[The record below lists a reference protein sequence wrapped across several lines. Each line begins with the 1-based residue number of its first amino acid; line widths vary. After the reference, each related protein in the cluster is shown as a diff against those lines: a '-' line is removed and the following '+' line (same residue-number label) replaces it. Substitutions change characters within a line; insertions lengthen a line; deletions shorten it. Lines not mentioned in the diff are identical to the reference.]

1 MEISDYKQVLL
12 NDYNNRDVDA
22 LIRSVRELM
31 QNPQFPTLYNR
42 LCKDNRITSV
52 SLKLEEIASALICEI
67 EQQVRGKGDEFAT
80 ATYMDISTELRKLFG
95 DKLAEIYLSTKMP
108 NEFLLQARA
117 NQAQGDSERLS
128 EDLVARYR
136 DEMIRLDE
144 GRKVVTDILQK
155 FSHFPTKHATT
166 ISRLIERLSRE
177 LKSNYK
183 YLSIKPYLLAV
194 YITAEP
200 SDFDPRQMPDKD
212 IKGPVLFKH
221 YLNTGE
227 EPSILQQVMFRIAV
241 NNLFRHIREQEV
253 FTDENYKAYVK
264 IISRI
269 WGYRCPSKLTR
280 NARNILEELLT
291 LVNQDQAAILK
302 RLARTFVDEY
312 LHAQDKMKLFH
323 NGIETELAITKE
335 YLNHLASD
343 RSRINGEEGEKIRIA
358 QEKIIGLEG
367 VFEVSPALQRAAA
380 KKSFMELERVS
391 LGLSTSVTAERLT
404 EWIRIYS
411 ILFSNTDFLK
421 YADKGE
427 EFDFTIMRKYI
438 SELST
443 YHLILNIA
451 QLKEVIDQSLSI
463 SDEDKNNHF
472 KMFNEALKRSL
483 HNMVS
488 KQHEEK
494 TLMGLIEDLG
504 FLENK
509 SLQFV
514 IAETFRGFQQI
525 ADAFN
530 ESASD
535 YFVNDRE
542 TLIRESRELYK
553 QICNQCMKNFL
564 IRPTRHE
571 PKPETAAVDKQQKSW
586 LTRLFS

>member
-1 MEISDYKQVLL
+1 
-12 NDYNNRDVDA
+12 
-22 LIRSVRELM
+22 
-31 QNPQFPTLYNR
+31 
-42 LCKDNRITSV
+42 
-52 SLKLEEIASALICEI
+52 
-67 EQQVRGKGDEFAT
+67 
-80 ATYMDISTELRKLFG
+80 
-95 DKLAEIYLSTKMP
+95 
-108 NEFLLQARA
+108 
-117 NQAQGDSERLS
+117 
-128 EDLVARYR
+128 
-136 DEMIRLDE
+136 
-144 GRKVVTDILQK
+144 
-155 FSHFPTKHATT
+155 
-166 ISRLIERLSRE
+166 
-177 LKSNYK
+177 
-183 YLSIKPYLLAV
+183 
-194 YITAEP
+194 
-200 SDFDPRQMPDKD
+200 
-212 IKGPVLFKH
+212 
-221 YLNTGE
+221 
-227 EPSILQQVMFRIAV
+227 
-241 NNLFRHIREQEV
+241 
-253 FTDENYKAYVK
+253 
-264 IISRI
+264 
-269 WGYRCPSKLTR
+269 
-280 NARNILEELLT
+280 
-291 LVNQDQAAILK
+291 LK
-302 RLARTFVDEY
+302 RLACTFVDEY

-323 NGIETELAITKE
+323 NGIQSELAITKE

-380 KKSFMELERVS
+380 TKSFMELERVS
-391 LGLSTSVTAERLT
+391 LGLSTSVAAERLT
-404 EWIRIYS
+404 DWIRIYS
-411 ILFSNTDFLK
+411 ILYSNTDFLQ

-463 SDEDKNNHF
+463 PDEDKNSHF

-530 ESASD
+530 ESATD

-564 IRPTRHE
+564 IRPVRHE
-571 PKPETAAVDKQQKSW
+571 PKQEATAVDKQPKSW
-586 LTRLFS
+586 LTKLFS

>member
-1 MEISDYKQVLL
+1 MEISEYKKILL
-12 NDYNNRDVDA
+12 NDYNNRDIDA
-22 LIRSVRELM
+22 ILRSVRELM
-31 QNPQFPTLYNR
+31 QNPKFPTLYNQ
-42 LCKDNRITSV
+42 LCKDNRVTSV
-52 SLKLEEIASALICEI
+52 SLKLEEIAAALISEV
-67 EQQVRGKGDEFAT
+67 EREARGKGDEFAT
-80 ATYMDISTELRKLFG
+80 ATYMDISVELRKLFG
-95 DKLAEIYLSTKMP
+95 DDLAEIYLSTKMP
-108 NEFLLQARA
+108 SEFLLQARA
-117 NQAQGDSERLS
+117 DYDQGATERLS

-136 DEMIRLDE
+136 DEMIRIE
-144 GRKVVTDILQK
+144 NGRKVITDILQR
-155 FSHFPTKHATT
+155 FSHFPVGNATT
-166 ISRLIERLSRE
+166 INRLIERLGRE

-183 YLSIKPYLLAV
+183 YLSIKPYLMAV
-194 YITAEP
+194 YATAEP
-200 SDFDPRQMPDKD
+200 SDAGQNKLPHKD
-212 IKGPVLFKH
+212 TEGPVLFKH

-227 EPSILQQVMFRIAV
+227 EPTLLQQVKFRIAV
-241 NNLFRHIREQEV
+241 NNLFRHLKEQEV
-253 FTDENYKAYVK
+253 IPDEAFKAYVK

-280 NARNILEELLT
+280 NARNILEELLL
-291 LVNQDQAAILK
+291 LVIQDHSAILK

-312 LHAQDKMKLFH
+312 LHAQDKMKMFH
-323 NGIETELAITKE
+323 NGIQSELAITKE

-343 RSRINGEEGEKIRIA
+343 RSRIKGEEGEKIRIS
-358 QEKIIGLEG
+358 QEKVIGLEG

-380 KKSFMELERVS
+380 AKSFMELERVS

-411 ILFSNTDFLK
+411 ILYSNTDFLQ
-421 YADKGE
+421 YAGKGE
-427 EFDFTIMRKYI
+427 EFDFTVMRKYI

-451 QLKEVIDQSLSI
+451 QLKEVIDHSLSI
-463 SDEDKNNHF
+463 PDEDKNSHF

-483 HNMVS
+483 HNMVG
-488 KQHEEK
+488 KQKEEK

-514 IAETFRGFQQI
+514 IAETFKGFQQI

-530 ESASD
+530 DSATD

-564 IRPTRHE
+564 IRPIRHE
-571 PKPETAAVDKQQKSW
+571 PKQEKAVEQQSKSW

>member
-1 MEISDYKQVLL
+1 MEISDYKQILL
-12 NDYNNRDVDA
+12 NEYNNRDVDA

-42 LCKDNRITSV
+42 LCKDNKVTSV
-52 SLKLEEIASALICEI
+52 SLKLEEIASGLIGEI
-67 EQQVRGKGDEFAT
+67 EQEVRGKGDEFAT

-117 NQAQGDSERLS
+117 NQDKGDSERLS

-155 FSHFPTKHATT
+155 FSHFPTGHATT

-183 YLSIKPYLLAV
+183 YLSLKSYLLAV

-200 SDFDPRQMPDKD
+200 SDFDPKQMPDKD

-253 FTDENYKAYVK
+253 FTEENYKAYVK
-264 IISRI
+264 IISKI

-280 NARNILEELLT
+280 NARNILEELLAM
-291 LVNQDQAAILK
+291 VNKDQAAILK
-302 RLARTFVDEY
+302 RLACTFVDEY

-323 NGIETELAITKE
+323 NGIQSELAITKE

-411 ILFSNTDFLK
+411 ILYSNTDFLK

-463 SDEDKNNHF
+463 PDEDKNSHF

-530 ESASD
+530 ESATD

-571 PKPETAAVDKQQKSW
+571 PKQENTVVDKQQKSW